1 MIKHLQAFIGAGTN
15 PHRNLAIEEYLT
27 DTVPEDTLIV
37 YLWQNKHTVVI
48 GRNQNAWAECRTAE
62 LERDGGT
69 LARRLSGGGAVYHDM
84 GNLNFTFSLRT
95 EDYDLRRQQSV
106 IVEACRM
113 LGIPAEISGRN
124 DILTNGCKFSGN
136 SFYSHNGCSFH
147 NGTLLLSVDMA
158 NLGKYLTP
166 SKVKLE
172 SKGVASVRSRVINL
186 TELVPTL
193 TVAQMEKIEGAQL
206 VLESGLGLEDFME
219 GALSGKTRIDIAS
232 GLPTLTGDEGV
243 DPHWW
248 LDPTR
253 FQQAAATA
261 ARELGAQYPEFS
273 DRITEN
279 LAAFDEKLSD
289 LQAYGDEALANLSCR
304 ELVTFHDGFSYF
316 ADSFGLT
323 IAAAMEVESG
333 SEPSAK
339 ELEAIIAIV
348 EENQIPAVFYETNGE
363 AASAEVVANETGCSV
378 WTLDMAIS
386 SGDYFAAMRE
396 NIDIVKEALG

>member
-1 MIKHLQAFIGAGTN
+1 MNKLIFALLLAALLLLTASGCSKKQALPEQKTADI
-15 PHRNLAIEEYLT
+15 LATTQPVYQLASALT
-27 DTVPEDTLIV
+27 D
-37 YLWQNKHTVVI
+37 
-48 GRNQNAWAECRTAE
+48 
-62 LERDGGT
+62 GT
-69 LARRLSGGGAVYHDM
+69 G
-84 GNLNFTFSLRT
+84 
-95 EDYDLRRQQSV
+95 
-106 IVEACRM
+106 
-113 LGIPAEISGRN
+113 
-124 DILTNGCKFSGN
+124 
-136 SFYSHNGCSFH
+136 
-147 NGTLLLSVDMA
+147 LSVSLLISEPVSCLHD
-158 NLGKYLTP
+158 Y
-166 SKVKLE
+166 
-172 SKGVASVRSRVINL
+172 
-186 TELVPTL
+186 TL

-219 GALSGKTRIDIAS
+219 DALSGKTRIDIAS
-232 GLPTLTGDEGV
+232 GLSTLTGDEGI

-289 LQAYGDEALANLSCR
+289 LQAYGDEALAGLSCR

-316 ADSFGLT
+316 ADSFGL
-323 IAAAMEVESG
+323 
-333 SEPSAK
+333 
-339 ELEAIIAIV
+339 AIV

-363 AASAEVVANETGCSV
+363 SGSAEVVANETGCSV

-386 SGDYFAAMRE
+386 NSDYFAAMRE

>member
-1 MIKHLQAFIGAGTN
+1 MNKRIFALLLAALLILIASGCSKKQALPEQKTADI
-15 PHRNLAIEEYLT
+15 LATTQPVYQLASALT
-27 DTVPEDTLIV
+27 D
-37 YLWQNKHTVVI
+37 
-48 GRNQNAWAECRTAE
+48 
-62 LERDGGT
+62 GT
-69 LARRLSGGGAVYHDM
+69 G
-84 GNLNFTFSLRT
+84 
-95 EDYDLRRQQSV
+95 
-106 IVEACRM
+106 
-113 LGIPAEISGRN
+113 
-124 DILTNGCKFSGN
+124 
-136 SFYSHNGCSFH
+136 
-147 NGTLLLSVDMA
+147 LSVSLLISEPVSCLHD
-158 NLGKYLTP
+158 Y
-166 SKVKLE
+166 
-172 SKGVASVRSRVINL
+172 
-186 TELVPTL
+186 TL

-219 GALSGKTRIDIAS
+219 DALSGKTRIDISS

-289 LQAYGDEALANLSCR
+289 LQTYGDEALAGLSCR

-316 ADSFGLT
+316 ADTFGLT

-339 ELEAIIAIV
+339 ELEAIIAIAK
-348 EENQIPAVFYETNGE
+348 EDRIPAVFTETNGE
-363 AASAEVVANETGCSV
+363 TGSAEVVASETGCSV
-378 WTLDMAIS
+378 RTLDMAIS
-386 SGDYFAAMRE
+386 NSDYFAAMRE